1 MEMTGSQIF
10 WNCLEKEGVEH
21 IFGLPGGTI
30 IDIYDELTRVPQIK
44 HFLMRHEQA
53 AVHAADG
60 YARVTGKA
68 GVTVVTS
75 GPGATNTVSGIANA
89 YMDSIPIVV
98 FTGQVPTPQI
108 GKMAFQ
114 EVDIVDITKPITKQ
128 SYQVR
133 DINDLAWIMAEA
145 FYIAQHE
152 RPGPVLVD
160 LPKDVIHNSTVPKFT
175 EITRLKDASPHC
187 CANPSQVKE
196 ALSLILE
203 SKRPIIYIGGG
214 IILADA
220 SDELLKFAEALQV
233 PVTSTLMG
241 LGGFPGDHPLWLGML
256 GMHGAY
262 YSNMTMDS
270 ADVIVAIGARFDD
283 RVTGKLD
290 EFAPQAKIIHI
301 DIDPKDISKNIVA
314 HIPIVGD
321 CQETLTQLN
330 DLIQKEE
337 PRDWVSIRKP
347 WFDRIA
353 EWEKQQPLTY
363 DTKAAVIKPQYVVEK
378 LYELTKGEAY
388 IATEVGQHQMW
399 AVQYYKFK
407 KPRRLITSGGLGCMG
422 YGLPAA
428 LGVQAA
434 KPEALVID
442 IAGDGSIQMNFH
454 TLATV
459 VENNLPIKVAIL
471 NNGYL
476 GMVRQWQELFYDKR
490 YSCTYF
496 QTNPDYVKLAEAYG
510 AMGLR
515 AAKPEE
521 VEPVIRQALD
531 TPGPVVMD
539 FRVDPEEDV
548 YPMVAA
554 GKSIREMILPG
565 H

>member
-10 WNCLEKEGVEH
+10 WNCLEREGVEH

-30 IDIYDELTRVPQIK
+30 IDLYDELTRFPQIK
-44 HFLMRHEQA
+44 HFLVRHEQA

-60 YARVTGKA
+60 YARVTEKA
-68 GVTVVTS
+68 GVALVTS

-98 FTGQVPTPQI
+98 FTGQVPTAQI

-114 EVDIVDITKPITKQ
+114 EVDIVEITKPITKQ

-133 DINDLAWIMAEA
+133 DIKDLSWTLAEA
-145 FYIAQHE
+145 FYIAQNQ

-160 LPKDVIHNSTVPKFT
+160 LPKDVIHNSTVPKFPS
-175 EITRLKDASPHC
+175 ITRLKDYTPQTH
-187 CANPSQVKE
+187 ANPGQVKR
-196 ALSLILE
+196 ALALILE
-203 SKRPIIYIGGG
+203 SKSPIIYMGGG
-214 IILADA
+214 VILSNA
-220 SDELLKFAEALQV
+220 SAELLKFAEALQI

-262 YSNMTMDS
+262 YSNMTMDN
-270 ADVIVAIGARFDD
+270 ADVIIAIGARFDD

-290 EFAPQAKIIHI
+290 EFVPQAKIIHI
-301 DIDPKDISKNIVA
+301 DIDPKDISKNVVA

-321 CQETLTQLN
+321 CQEALTQLN
-330 DLIQKEE
+330 ELVQKEE
-337 PRDWVSIRKP
+337 PRDWASIRKP

-363 DTKAAVIKPQYVVEK
+363 DTKADVIKPQYVVEK

-428 LGVQAA
+428 LGVQVA

-442 IAGDGSIQMNFH
+442 IAGDGMVLREIAEG
-454 TLATV
+454 L
-459 VENNLPIKVAIL
+459 NNLPIKVAIF

-476 GMVRQWQELFYDKR
+476 GMVRQWQELFYEKR
-490 YSCTYF
+490 YSSTYF

-510 AMGLR
+510 VMGLR
-515 AAKPEE
+515 AEKPEE
-521 VEPVIRQALD
+521 VEVVIRKALD
-531 TPGPVVMD
+531 APGPVVMD
-539 FRVDPEEDV
+539 FRIDPEEDV
-548 YPMVAA
+548 FPMVAA
-554 GKSIREMILPG
+554 GKSIHEMILPG